1 MVGSGAGAKGR
12 RLGARKFKRR
22 RGHDPQRSCA
32 AGARRRPRAQFSP
45 PAPAGRSPLDP
56 PAAPPAEPAPGLQRR
71 RSAHALRIRARSRER
86 ARGATLA
93 RFSSTSKFIHKTLTF
108 SAQRGVSLGEE
119 ARTSCFSLLPREDE
133 GRVPAQS
140 LRQHQFHARTRRM
153 CGEGVGEGERV
164 WGRKAA
170 PRRVGWGG
178 VGVVKRRSEVPT
190 LGLRSFKSVSKKGR
204 AGKKLFQ
211 CLSLLLLGAPSAPRS
226 RDWLLPARP
235 LFPKCDNP

>member
-1 MVGSGAGAKGR
+1 MHASLRGGGDTIPSEVA
-12 RLGARKFKRR
+12 R
-22 RGHDPQRSCA
+22 RGLGVGR
-32 AGARRRPRAQFSP
+32 
-45 PAPAGRSPLDP
+45 GRSSLPPP
-56 PAAPPAEPAPGLQRR
+56 PAAPPSTLPPLHLPSRPRVSSAEERTRAPHPR
-71 RSAHALRIRARSRER
+71 ALPRTSARSHPRS
-86 ARGATLA
+86 LL
-93 RFSSTSKFIHKTLTF
+93 IHFKVHSQNSQTF

>member
-1 MVGSGAGAKGR
+1 MHASLRGGGDTIPSEVA
-12 RLGARKFKRR
+12 R
-22 RGHDPQRSCA
+22 RGLGVGR
-32 AGARRRPRAQFSP
+32 
-45 PAPAGRSPLDP
+45 GRSSPLPPP
-56 PAAPPAEPAPGLQRR
+56 PAAPPSTRRPLPARPSR
-71 RSAHALRIRARSRER
+71 RSTCRAGPGSPAAEERTRAPHPRALPRTSARSHPRP
-86 ARGATLA
+86 LL
-93 RFSSTSKFIHKTLTF
+93 IHFKVHSQNSQTF